1 MSSRGNGDKMS
12 RISIL
17 DKDKC
22 QPKKC
27 NYVCMHYCPGVR
39 MEEDTI
45 VIDEKSKKPLIS
57 EELCSGCGICTNRC
71 PFGLFTVTAKMHLNS
86 LVCQPLRMEPFLVC
100 LVKTVSVSQP
110 S

>member
-1 MSSRGNGDKMS
+1 MS
-12 RISIL
+12 RIAIIE
-17 DKDKC
+17 KDKC

-45 VIDEKSKKPLIS
+45 VIDEKSKKPVIS

-71 PFGLFTVTAKMHLNS
+71 IFGAVNVINLLIAQIVLKVNGINNTLGKAS
-86 LVCQPLRMEPFLVC
+86 
-100 LVKTVSVSQP
+100 
-110 S
+110 

>member
-1 MSSRGNGDKMS
+1 MS

-17 DKDKC
+17 DRDKC

-45 VIDEKSKKPLIS
+45 VIDEKTKKPLIS
-57 EELCSGCGICTNRC
+57 EEL
-71 PFGLFTVTAKMHLNS
+71 S
-86 LVCQPLRMEPFLVC
+86 LEL
-100 LVKTVSVSQP
+100 
-110 S
+110 

>member
-1 MSSRGNGDKMS
+1 MS

-45 VIDEKSKKPLIS
+45 VIDEKSKKI
-57 EELCSGCGICTNRC
+57 
-71 PFGLFTVTAKMHLNS
+71 V
-86 LVCQPLRMEPFLVC
+86 LVYVWKKIQL
-100 LVKTVSVSQP
+100 
-110 S
+110 